1 MANIQKIFTGMSRGP
16 EVINDNLNAINADLQ
31 KVSGIAAG
39 LQWTSQTKEGLV
51 IANGVSLV
59 GGGYSYAQIGNH
71 KLVFLAIMLNVTGSF
86 KEIAVQDAITVP
98 DTIASNS
105 VWITWLGGNTEA
117 RLDRNK
123 ILIGDT
129 TGNTNR
135 QWQGYTSTIT
145 LLYIV

>member
-1 MANIQKIFTGMSRGP
+1 MADLQKIVSGMQNGP
-16 EVINDNLNAINADLQ
+16 EAINDNFNAINADLQ

-39 LQWTSQTKEGLV
+39 LQWTSQTREGLV

-59 GGGYSYAQIGNH
+59 DGGYSYAQIGNH
-71 KLVFLAIMLNVTGSF
+71 KLVFLTIMLNVTGSF
-86 KEIAVQDAITVP
+86 EELTIQDAITVP

-105 VWITWLGGNTEA
+105 IWTTWLGENTEA

-123 ILIGDT
+123 ISIGDT

-135 QWQGYTSTIT
+135 QWQGHTSVIT
-145 LLYIV
+145 LLYIA